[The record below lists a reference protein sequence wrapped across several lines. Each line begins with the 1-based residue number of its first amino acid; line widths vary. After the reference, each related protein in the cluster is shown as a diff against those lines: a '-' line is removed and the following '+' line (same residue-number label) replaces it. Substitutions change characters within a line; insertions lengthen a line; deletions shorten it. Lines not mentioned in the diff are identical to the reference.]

1 MHLRFVFSNFSKHRA
16 FNVCD
21 TLKMLWFPPW
31 MKLGVCV
38 CLSFSWCFFVLYYF
52 FLNYSLKCLVQ

>member
-38 CLSFSWCFFVLYYF
+38 CLFSLVFFCSLLF